1 VEDVDPLPGLAASVT
16 RRMKDGRVFHGEQR
30 MTREEA
36 LSSYTLSA
44 AFAAH
49 EDDVKG
55 SLVVGKYADI
65 VILDQDLRTCP
76 DEAITKTKVLY
87 TIVGG
92 RVAYEAK

>member
-1 VEDVDPLPGLAASVT
+1 
-16 RRMKDGRVFHGEQR
+16 M
-30 MTREEA
+30 
-36 LSSYTLSA
+36 
-44 AFAAH
+44 
-49 EDDVKG
+49 KG